1 MVASLI
7 GYFIAATA
15 RCRGQ
20 AGQGR
25 IGGDQGQVAD
35 IRGVV
40 KAVSVLLVSKLSI
53 FLGCTRVDGSSLCV
67 YLSFSG
73 CFQSGVGLPGVG
85 QHIFVRYNSRL
96 QD

>member
-53 FLGCTRVDGSSLCV
+53 FFDSARVDSSSLCV
-67 YLSFSG
+67 SFLRRVFSVRGWAPRRWAAYL
-73 CFQSGVGLPGVG
+73 CVL
-85 QHIFVRYNSRL
+85 
-96 QD
+96 